1 MRCISK
7 GVVRQAN
14 GAKKNM
20 GQSSTLSRAML
31 CGQSE
36 MGKRWA
42 HSFYIVLALA
52 LSLLLTLPA
61 CEIKAQVATGTNPQV
76 PDYIYARRMEH
87 LDQAS
92 PITLEYNTQVRAY
105 IDVYLE
111 RRRDHLANIL
121 GRAELYFPIFEEY
134 LSKYNLPQ
142 ELKYL
147 AVIESALDPKAKSK
161 SGAMGLWQFLYHA
174 GLMMDLH
181 VTSYE
186 DERCDVRKSTDAAC
200 RYLQYL
206 FENLKDWQLAL
217 AAYNGGLGQVQKAQQ
232 RAGEGKKTFW
242 ELAPY
247 MTPEMRS
254 YVPAFIAVNYVM
266 NYYHLHNVELAKP
279 DFTIDDVDTVY
290 VNVSI
295 SFDQLSRA
303 SGVKREV
310 LQKLNPQYIKDFI
323 SYDGIPMRLALP
335 RDNVLRFIR
344 NERQLRPEA
353 APDLEGYFG
362 IPKIELETITHCV
375 TKGEYLH
382 KIAMQYRTTV
392 EQIMQ
397 WNNMETKDIK
407 IGQQLKITYERQVS
421 PYFFVVEELLNMEK
435 G

>member
-1 MRCISK
+1 
-7 GVVRQAN
+7 
-14 GAKKNM
+14 
-20 GQSSTLSRAML
+20 ML

-52 LSLLLTLPA
+52 LSLLLTMPA

-186 DERCDVRKSTDAAC
+186 DER
-200 RYLQYL
+200 
-206 FENLKDWQLAL
+206 
-217 AAYNGGLGQVQKAQQ
+217 
-232 RAGEGKKTFW
+232 
-242 ELAPY
+242 
-247 MTPEMRS
+247 
-254 YVPAFIAVNYVM
+254 
-266 NYYHLHNVELAKP
+266 
-279 DFTIDDVDTVY
+279 
-290 VNVSI
+290 
-295 SFDQLSRA
+295 
-303 SGVKREV
+303 
-310 LQKLNPQYIKDFI
+310 
-323 SYDGIPMRLALP
+323 
-335 RDNVLRFIR
+335 
-344 NERQLRPEA
+344 
-353 APDLEGYFG
+353 
-362 IPKIELETITHCV
+362 
-375 TKGEYLH
+375 
-382 KIAMQYRTTV
+382 
-392 EQIMQ
+392 
-397 WNNMETKDIK
+397 
-407 IGQQLKITYERQVS
+407 
-421 PYFFVVEELLNMEK
+421 
-435 G
+435 